1 MQSTKNNGIHKL
13 QLQSSKKY
21 RAKSCQTIN
30 ASAILYDG
38 HNCLYQGSYNVN

>member
-1 MQSTKNNGIHKL
+1 MRSTKNNGIHKL

-30 ASAILYDG
+30 ASAILYDSR
-38 HNCLYQGSYNVN
+38 NCLYHGSYNVD